1 MARVARLVKAPAGS
15 APAPAI
21 WASVALAGAGL
32 AVSLYL
38 LAEHLTGGASLA
50 CPETGAVN
58 CLRVTTS
65 DQATILGIP
74 WAAIG
79 TAYFASMLV
88 LVLPPAW
95 RIGDPRVRLLRVG
108 LAAAGAISVV
118 YLVFVELFVVDAIC
132 LWCTAA
138 HAAAL
143 GLFGLVALV
152 SARE

>member
-1 MARVARLVKAPAGS
+1 VARSAGAQVRSLS
-15 APAPAI
+15 ATTV
-21 WASVALAGAGL
+21 WAGVVLAGAGL
-32 AVSLYL
+32 AVSVYL
-38 LAEHLTGGASLA
+38 LVEHLTGGGTLA
-50 CPETGAVN
+50 CPETAAVN
-58 CLRVTTS
+58 CQRVTTS

-88 LVLPPAW
+88 LVLPPVW
-95 RIGDPRVRLLRVG
+95 RTGGPRIRLLRVG

-138 HAAAL
+138 HVAAL
-143 GLFGLVALV
+143 GLFGLVAMV
-152 SARE
+152 SAHE